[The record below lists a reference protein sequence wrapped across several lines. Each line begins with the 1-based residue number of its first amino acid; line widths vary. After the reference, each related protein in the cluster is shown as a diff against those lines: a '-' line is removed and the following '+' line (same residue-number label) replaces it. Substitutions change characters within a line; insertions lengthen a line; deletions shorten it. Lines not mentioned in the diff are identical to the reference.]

1 MKPTGHYRKRIPTPT
16 GPMILAAHDQALLA
30 LVWDET
36 DLDGR
41 GLGPILKGACESIPE
56 AEKQLGEYFRGKRK
70 GFELD
75 LDPIGTDFQ
84 RKVWAELAKIPYG
97 ETRSYSD
104 LARGVGNPAATRAV
118 GSANGR
124 NPLCIIVPCHRV
136 VRASGEIGG
145 YAGGLEHKAFLLE
158 LEKRV

>member
-1 MKPTGHYRKRIPTPT
+1 MKPIAHYRKRIPTPT
-16 GPMILAAHDQALLA
+16 GPMILAATDEALLA
-30 LVWDET
+30 LVWDES
-36 DLDGR
+36 DLDAR
-41 GLGPILKGACESIPE
+41 GLGPILKGESEPMHR
-56 AEKQLGEYFRGKRK
+56 AERQLGEYFQGKRK
-70 GFELD
+70 RFDID

-136 VRASGEIGG
+136 VRASGDIGG
-145 YAGGLEHKAFLLE
+145 YAGGLERKEFLLA
-158 LEKRV
+158 LESQ